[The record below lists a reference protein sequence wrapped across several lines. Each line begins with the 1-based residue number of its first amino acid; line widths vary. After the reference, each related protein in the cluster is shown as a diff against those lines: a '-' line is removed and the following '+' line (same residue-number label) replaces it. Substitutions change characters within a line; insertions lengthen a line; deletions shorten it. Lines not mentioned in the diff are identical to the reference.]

1 MLLTSVPRLHPLARD
16 TCDCCP
22 QQKSSQSVYP
32 SFHVP
37 GIIFTQYYPKALIF
51 LTNSPTALFA
61 PLSSCTD
68 INPVSQEFNNV
79 ERLVHTANL
88 PLEAAPTLPTDP
100 QKSWPEHGVIKF
112 TNVKMRYREQ
122 MPLVLKGLTLDVAA
136 GEKIGIVGRT
146 GAGKSSLTQVL
157 FRIVELAEG
166 KIEIDGVDLSKV
178 GLDTLRTR

>member
-1 MLLTSVPRLHPLARD
+1 
-16 TCDCCP
+16 
-22 QQKSSQSVYP
+22 
-32 SFHVP
+32 
-37 GIIFTQYYPKALIF
+37 
-51 LTNSPTALFA
+51 
-61 PLSSCTD
+61 
-68 INPVSQEFNNV
+68 
-79 ERLVHTANL
+79 LVHTANL

-122 MPLVLKGLTLDVAA
+122 MPLVLKGLTFDVAA

-166 KIEIDGVDLSKV
+166 KIEIDGIDLSKV